1 MNPSHPRLTGL
12 SLCVALVVVFSLFR
26 YLHTLAVLLWDAPF
40 IDFAHYYTYATVIR
54 LGQNPFDPEAVAR
67 VDALLA
73 IRRAGAAANYPPL
86 FYVLMQPWTL
96 LPFRPAAVTW
106 FIASQVCLF
115 GAFAVCLR
123 RFAPPSPV
131 GVAAALFVMFN
142 YQPLVENL
150 ALGQANVLLLLLVTL
165 AWWGARTG
173 HPWVAAVSVALCP
186 FVKVQYA
193 LVLPALWWMR
203 QRRILGA
210 ALIFVAIGFAV
221 SLAVLGP
228 AHHIAY
234 VRYLLDPPDYLR
246 TWTANLAPGA
256 ALHRLLSPYSH
267 TRLLADGLT
276 LAVDAILV
284 VVFAR
289 AIPRGVSPAS
299 AAFDWAWALVVT
311 AIPLLSP
318 LTEEHHLTVL
328 LLPLA
333 LLLLARWDM
342 PLLSAESGLMLASV
356 LLVGSRY
363 SLERFPVFH
372 EGIPSLLA
380 GGKLAGTLCLAWLL
394 TRVLKQPA
402 QA

>member
-1 MNPSHPRLTGL
+1 MKLSHLRLAGL
-12 SLCVALVVVFSLFR
+12 SLCLALIVLFSLFR
-26 YLHTLAVLLWDAPF
+26 YLHTLAVLLWEAPF
-40 IDFAHYYTYATVIR
+40 IDFAHYYTYATVVR
-54 LGQNPFDPEAVAR
+54 LGQNPFDAEAVAR
-67 VDALLA
+67 VDAALG

-96 LPFRPAAVTW
+96 MAFRPAAVAW
-106 FIASQVCLF
+106 FIVSQVCLF
-115 GAFAVCLR
+115 GALAVCLR

-131 GVAAALFVMFN
+131 GVAAALFVAFN
-142 YQPLVENL
+142 YQPLVEDL

-173 HPWVAAVSVALCP
+173 RPWVAAATVAVCP

-193 LVLPALWWMR
+193 LILPALWWMK

-210 ALIFVAIGFAV
+210 ALLFIAIGLAV

-228 AHHIAY
+228 AHHVAY
-234 VRYLLDPPDYLR
+234 IRYLLSPPDYLR
-246 TWTANLAPGA
+246 TWTANLSPGA
-256 ALHRLLSPYSH
+256 AFHRLLSPH
-267 TRLLADGLT
+267 GEARLLADGLT
-276 LAVDAILV
+276 LVVDAILLV
-284 VVFAR
+284 IVAL
-289 AIPRGVSPAS
+289 AIPRGVRPDSP
-299 AAFDWAWALVVT
+299 AFDWAWALVVT
-311 AIPLLSP
+311 AIPLVSP

-342 PLLSAESGLMLASV
+342 PLLSAESGLLLASV
-356 LLVGSRY
+356 LLLGSRY

-372 EGIPSLLA
+372 AGIPSLLA
-380 GGKLAGTLCLAWLL
+380 GGKLTGTLCLAWLL
-394 TRVLKQPA
+394 TRVLKEPA

>member
-1 MNPSHPRLTGL
+1 
-12 SLCVALVVVFSLFR
+12 
-26 YLHTLAVLLWDAPF
+26 
-40 IDFAHYYTYATVIR
+40 
-54 LGQNPFDPEAVAR
+54 
-67 VDALLA
+67 
-73 IRRAGAAANYPPL
+73 
-86 FYVLMQPWTL
+86 
-96 LPFRPAAVTW
+96 
-106 FIASQVCLF
+106 
-115 GAFAVCLR
+115 VCLR

-131 GVAAALFVMFN
+131 GVAATLFVAFN
-142 YQPLVENL
+142 YQPLVESL
-150 ALGQANVLLLLLVTL
+150 ALGQANALLLLLVTL

-173 HPWVAAVSVALCP
+173 RPWVAAASVAVCP

-193 LVLPALWWMR
+193 LILPALWWMR

-210 ALIFVAIGFAV
+210 ALLFIAIGLAV
-221 SLAVLGP
+221 SLAALGP

-234 VRYLLDPPDYLR
+234 VRYLLSPPDYLR
-246 TWTANLAPGA
+246 TWTANLSPWAI
-256 ALHRLLSPYSH
+256 LHRLLGPH
-267 TRLLADGLT
+267 GDARLLADGLT
-276 LAVDAILV
+276 LAADAILV
-284 VVFAR
+284 VTFAR

-299 AAFDWAWALVVT
+299 PTFDWAWALVVT
-311 AIPLLSP
+311 AVPLLSP

-342 PLLSAESGLMLASV
+342 ALLSAESA
-356 LLVGSRY
+356 LLVASIILLGSRY

-372 EGIPSLLA
+372 AGIPSLLA